1 MPGKFIYWLVLG
13 FLALLPGIVC
23 AGAMPRTVIVL
34 YNPNQY
40 ADWDD
45 RKIAATR
52 VHELAEMPLNHL
64 GLVLEYHN
72 VAEPLPE
79 INNRADVLGV
89 LTWFESGARMQD
101 PLTYLQWASAV
112 VQSGKKY
119 VILGDPGFIEN
130 TEGMPTPLEAMNSF
144 FKTLGLRMEGSWID
158 VTYDV
163 NVLTQ
168 DKAMTGFERRYEG
181 VMAPYHT
188 IHKIDNN
195 VMSHV
200 VVQKAD
206 NTTTESHVVVTGP
219 HGGYAAGGYEFF
231 DFYGGDMYSVRQWY
245 INPFRFFAEAFGTD
259 GIPKPDTT
267 TLAGRRIYYSQID
280 GDGWNNVTH
289 IEAYEGKDVL
299 STEVIMERVIKAFPD
314 LPVTVAP
321 IAADLDPAWEGN
333 DNSRRIAKEI
343 FALPQVEIGSHT
355 YSHPFSWKFFA
366 DGNTEKEIPYLDKYP
381 GKIWHQPANQSLV
394 SLILPAKRKAISY
407 SDHSDAD
414 YTVPRAFADKPFDI
428 HMEVEGAAETIN
440 ALAPEGKKAAVLQWS
455 GDTLPFEQ
463 AVELT
468 AKAGLRNINGGDDR
482 FDDEYP
488 SYGWV
493 SPLGRKVGDYWQV
506 YASNSNENTYT
517 NLWSSRFHG
526 FKYMLKTAKNTDFP
540 IRLKPF
546 DIYYHM
552 YSGEREASLN
562 AVLNNLRYAQAQEF
576 VPIHTSQFSD
586 VATGFFHANL
596 TPLGNNM
603 WRITDRG
610 ALETIRFDDADN
622 ISVDFGHSAGVIGQR
637 HYQGSLY
644 VYLDASIPIA
654 DIAVQHETGNA
665 PVPYLVQSRWL
676 VHGMRRE
683 SNNFY
688 FTCEGFGKGE
698 MEWFVPVNGAYTVT
712 VEGGKSYQAIAKGNR
727 LQFTLEEDGLTPRRI
742 HIVWRERA

>member
-1 MPGKFIYWLVLG
+1 MRWIVLG

-34 YNPNQY
+34 YNPDQY

-45 RKIAATR
+45 RKVAATR
-52 VHELAEMPLNHL
+52 VHEVAEMPLNHL

-89 LTWFESGARMQD
+89 LTWFESGARMKD

-130 TEGMPTPLEAMNSF
+130 TEGVPTPLEAMNRF

-195 VMSHV
+195 VVSHV

-206 NTTTESHVVVTGP
+206 NTTTGSHVVVTGP

-259 GIPKPDTT
+259 GMPKLDTT

-289 IEAYEGKDVL
+289 IEAYEGKDTL
-299 STEVIMERVIKAFPD
+299 APEVIMEQAIKAFPD

-321 IAADLDPAWEGN
+321 IAADIDPAWEGN
-333 DNSRRIAKEI
+333 DKSRRVAKEI

-366 DGNTEKEIPYLDKYP
+366 DSNPEKEIPYLDKYP
-381 GKIWHQPANQSLV
+381 GKIWHKPVNQNLV
-394 SLILPAKRKAISY
+394 SLVLPARPKAINY
-407 SDHSDAD
+407 SDHLNAD

-428 HMEVEGAAETIN
+428 RMEVEGAAETIN
-440 ALAPEGKKAAVLQWS
+440 ALAPEGKKAAILQWS

-463 AVELT
+463 AVVLT
-468 AKAGLRNINGGDDR
+468 ANAGLRNINGGDDR

-540 IRLKPF
+540 IRVKPF

-576 VPIHTSQFSD
+576 VPVRTSQFAD
-586 VATGFFHANL
+586 VATGFFHANI
-596 TPLGNNM
+596 TPLGNNI

-610 ALETIRFDDADN
+610 ALGTIRFDDADN
-622 ISVDFGHSAGVIGQR
+622 ISVDFGHSSGVIGQR
-637 HYQGSLY
+637 HYQDSLY
-644 VYLDASIPIA
+644 VYLDASVPSA

-712 VEGGKSYQAIAKGNR
+712 VEGGKSYQAIVKGNR
-727 LQFTLEEDGLTPRRI
+727 LRFALEEDGLTPRRI
-742 HIVWRERA
+742 HIVWRERT